1 MKDRFKDVRKAK
13 ELTLKQVADLLGIS
27 ESSVSNIERGRNN
40 PSGSTLTLFCEK
52 LGVNR
57 QWLETGEG
65 EMFNPEAEAPLND
78 YPPIIRAILRSYN
91 RLNPA
96 EQAAFCKFLDS
107 VVEEY
112 ESTGSVTT
120 DPFAAAEAAAVVPDQ
135 AQSC

>member
-1 MKDRFKDVRKAK
+1 MNTRIRELREHFKLSQTAFADR
-13 ELTLKQVADLLGIS
+13 LGMSRSI
-27 ESSVSNIERGRNN
+27 VSNMELGAAEI
-40 PSGSTLTLFCEK
+40 PSYRINAIVKEFN
-52 LGVNR
+52 VNR

-135 AQSC
+135 AQSS